1 MVIVSGFNVY
11 PAEVEQVVDMMPQ
24 VHEVAVVGYPAEE
37 TGESVHAFIVLSG
50 NKLLT
55 RDEIRAHCRKN
66 LTKYKMPKT
75 ITIVEELPKTLVGKI
90 DKKALVAKYLAV
102 NLKGGDSE

>member
-1 MVIVSGFNVY
+1 
-11 PAEVEQVVDMMPQ
+11 
-24 VHEVAVVGYPAEE
+24 
-37 TGESVHAFIVLSG
+37 
-50 NKLLT
+50 
-55 RDEIRAHCRKN
+55 
-66 LTKYKMPKT
+66 MPKT